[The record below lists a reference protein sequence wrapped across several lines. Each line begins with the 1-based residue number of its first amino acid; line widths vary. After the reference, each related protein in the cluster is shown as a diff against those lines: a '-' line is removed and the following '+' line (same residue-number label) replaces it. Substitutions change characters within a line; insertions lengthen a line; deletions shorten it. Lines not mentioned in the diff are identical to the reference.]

1 MSFPTK
7 LSGVGSQIFTPI
19 ILSSKRC
26 EQFSAASRNPV
37 PMSILS
43 NRSSPPPLITHLQ
56 TSLFLD
62 AFFSL
67 CIIKLY
73 SINQIIK
80 ASFGELRK
88 DWFYKKKTFLLK
100 THYSDKFHER
110 NLGIFTILSIF
121 CCSNLVMNIFLS

>member
-1 MSFPTK
+1 MAFPTK
-7 LSGVGSQIFTPI
+7 LSGVESQIFTPI

-26 EQFSAASRNPV
+26 EQFSALSRNPF

-43 NRSSPPPLITHLQ
+43 NRSSPPRFIPHLHASLVLDVLFIHTQTPSPLDQVIEA
-56 TSLFLD
+56 SLHE
-62 AFFSL
+62 AH
-67 CIIKLY
+67 
-73 SINQIIK
+73 
-80 ASFGELRK
+80 K

-100 THYSDKFHER
+100 TLFSGHFQER